1 MLDKLGWKK
10 SHKEEQSIQQRM
22 TNLNL
27 EDIPNHIAI
36 IMDGNG
42 RWANKR
48 ALPRFVGHREG
59 MQNIRRI
66 TRAANSMGI
75 GAITLYAFSTE
86 NWKRPSK
93 EVEFLMRL
101 PEEFLTSF
109 IPELMEL
116 NIRVEMIGEE
126 EGVPEYTSRAI
137 NQAREQTKN
146 NTGMILNFAFNY
158 GGRREIVLAVQQLSK
173 LVQEGTLEPTDIDE
187 NLIEQYLMTS
197 KLPEP
202 DLLIRTSGEI
212 RLSNFLLW
220 QLAYTEFWFTDV
232 HWPEFTAETLLEA
245 VESFQKRNRR
255 YGGLKGE

>member
-10 SHKEEQSIQQRM
+10 VDKEILTIEERM
-22 TNLNL
+22 ANLRQD
-27 EDIPNHIAI
+27 DIPKHIAI

-42 RWANKR
+42 RWAKKR

-66 TRAANSMGI
+66 TRAANSAGV

-86 NWKRPSK
+86 NWKRPPK

-101 PEEFLTSF
+101 PEEFLNSF
-109 IPELMEL
+109 IPELMDL
-116 NIRVEMIGEE
+116 NIRVEMIGEM

-137 NQAREQTKN
+137 QHAMVKTKE
-146 NTGMILNFAFNY
+146 NTGMVLNFAFNY
-158 GGRREIVLAVQQLSK
+158 GSRREIVLAVQQLAK
-173 LVQEGTLEPTDIDE
+173 MVQDGTLEPQEITE
-187 NLIEQYLMTS
+187 ELISEYLMTA
-197 KLPEP
+197 KIPDP

-220 QLAYTEFWFTDV
+220 QLAYTEFIFTDV
-232 HWPEFTAETLLEA
+232 HWPDFTAEKLLDSL
-245 VESFQKRNRR
+245 ESYQQRNRR

>member
-10 SHKEEQSIQQRM
+10 SEKAIQSIDERVASLSQQ
-22 TNLNL
+22 
-27 EDIPNHIAI
+27 DVPNHIAI

-48 ALPRFVGHREG
+48 ALPRFLGHREG

-66 TRAANSMGI
+66 TRAANRMGV

-101 PEEFLTSF
+101 PEEFLNSF

-116 NIRVEMIGEE
+116 NIRVEMIGEMD
-126 EGVPEYTSRAI
+126 GVPEYTSRAI
-137 NQAREQTKN
+137 QHAMKETKN

-158 GGRREIVLAVQQLSK
+158 GSRREIVLAMQRLAQLVKQGDLQPEEITEEVIS
-173 LVQEGTLEPTDIDE
+173 
-187 NLIEQYLMTS
+187 NYLMTS

-232 HWPEFTAETLLEA
+232 HWPEFTDEKLLDAIED
-245 VESFQKRNRR
+245 FQKRNRR

>member
-10 SHKEEQSIQQRM
+10 TEKVVQTIDERM
-22 TNLNL
+22 ADLRQ
-27 EDIPNHIAI
+27 ESVPNHIAI

-48 ALPRFVGHREG
+48 ALPRFLGHREG
-59 MQNIRRI
+59 MQNIRRV
-66 TRAANSMGI
+66 TRAANKI
-75 GAITLYAFSTE
+75 GVRAITLYAFSTE

-116 NIRVEMIGEE
+116 NIRVEMIGEMD
-126 EGVPEYTSRAI
+126 GVPDYTSRAI
-137 NQAREQTKN
+137 QHAMNETKD
-146 NTGMILNFAFNY
+146 NTGMVLNFAFNY
-158 GGRREIVLAVQQLSK
+158 GSRREIVLAVQQLAI
-173 LVQEGTLEPTDIDE
+173 LVQDGTLEPEDITE
-187 NLIEQYLMTS
+187 ELISDYLMTA

-232 HWPEFTAETLLEA
+232 HWPEFTDDKLVEA
-245 VESFQKRNRR
+245 IESFQKRNRR
-255 YGGLKGE
+255 FGGLKGE